1 MISKR
6 SRLLAYGLFAA
17 LFAGSVSAHEAG
29 DWLVRAG
36 ALLIDPKSDNG
47 KIGSGP
53 GAIEIEV
60 EDDTMFTFDVTYM
73 FTQNWGVEL
82 LAAAPFKHD
91 IKVGGSQIASTKH
104 LPPTVSAI
112 YNFLPEAKFQPYVGL
127 GLNFTL
133 FFDEDLDGG
142 ALGDPGADLN
152 LDNSTGVAAV
162 VGIDVDL
169 GNEWFLNAVVRWF
182 DIDTDGEVKFSDNS
196 KLDLGSVEIDP
207 WAFGVNV
214 GRRF

>member
-1 MISKR
+1 MNSKT
-6 SRLLAYGLFAA
+6 SCLLASGLFAA

-47 KIGSGP
+47 EIGSGP
-53 GAIEIEV
+53 GAIDIKV
-60 EDDTMFTFDVTYM
+60 DDDTMFTFDVTYM

-82 LAAAPFKHD
+82 LAAAPFEHD
-91 IKVGGSQIASTKH
+91 ISVGGADIASTKH

-127 GLNFTL
+127 GLNFTM

-142 ALGDPGADLN
+142 ALGDPGADLS

-162 VGIDVDL
+162 IGVDVDL